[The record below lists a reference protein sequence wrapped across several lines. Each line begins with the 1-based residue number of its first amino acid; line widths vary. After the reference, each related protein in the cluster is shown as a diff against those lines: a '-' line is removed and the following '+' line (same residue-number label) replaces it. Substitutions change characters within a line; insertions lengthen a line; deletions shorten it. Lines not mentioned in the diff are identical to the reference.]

1 MKVIIDI
8 GHPGHVH
15 LFRNFAKIFISKGH
29 SVLFTIRKKEY
40 EAELLQTAGLPFIV
54 LGKHYTTMSGKVW
67 GLIWYNL
74 RLLGIS
80 LRFRADLFLSH
91 GSLYTLLSAF
101 LLRKPNIAL
110 EDTGNP
116 EQVRIYLPFTKA
128 VLTSAVFPQNYGSK
142 QVRYNGYHELAYL
155 HPQYFKPDAGVL
167 EELGI
172 REGEKFTIIRFVA
185 WSASHDRK
193 SSGLT
198 AGQKEAIVRHLRKR
212 GPLFISSE
220 SGLPQ
225 ELNSYRFPLG
235 PERMHHA
242 LAFASLFI
250 GEGATMASESAL
262 LGTAA
267 IYINTMVPELIT
279 EQEKEFGIISVF
291 TGFEGI
297 LDRVDELLERP
308 ELKSETKKLSER
320 LINSK
325 CDVTAF
331 LVSFVE
337 EWPESFERYKTEKGI
352 NKTLSE

>member
-15 LFRNFAKIFISKGH
+15 LFRNFARIFISRGH

-40 EAELLQTAGLPFIV
+40 EAELLEAAGLPFTV
-54 LGKHYTTMSGKVW
+54 LGKHYTTMTGKAW
-67 GLIWYNL
+67 GLVWYNL
-74 RLLGIS
+74 RLLFVS
-80 LRFRADLFLSH
+80 LRFKADLFLSH
-91 GSLYTLLSAF
+91 GSLYTLLSAVIM
-101 LLRKPNIAL
+101 RKPNIAL

-128 VLTSAVFPQNYGSK
+128 VLTSDVFPFDYGDK
-142 QVRYNGYHELAYL
+142 QVRYRGYHELAYL
-155 HPQYFKPDAGVL
+155 HPDYFKPDRGVL
-167 EELGI
+167 EELGV
-172 REGEKFTIIRFVA
+172 REEEKFTIVRFVA

-193 SSGLT
+193 SAGLT
-198 AGQKEAIVRHLRKR
+198 ARQKEVIVRHLRNR

-220 SGLPQ
+220 SELP
-225 ELNSYRFPLG
+225 EDLNIYRFPLG
-235 PERMHHA
+235 PEKMHHA

-267 IYINTMVPELIT
+267 IYVNTMVPDLIK
-279 EQEKEFGIISVF
+279 EQEREYGIISVF
-291 TGFEGI
+291 AGFEGI
-297 LDRVDELLERP
+297 LDRVDELFDRP
-308 ELKSETKKLSER
+308 DLKSETKKKSER

-325 CDVTAF
+325 CDVTGF

-337 EWPESFERYKTEKGI
+337 EWPESFGRYKAMKD
-352 NKTLSE
+352 NYQSV